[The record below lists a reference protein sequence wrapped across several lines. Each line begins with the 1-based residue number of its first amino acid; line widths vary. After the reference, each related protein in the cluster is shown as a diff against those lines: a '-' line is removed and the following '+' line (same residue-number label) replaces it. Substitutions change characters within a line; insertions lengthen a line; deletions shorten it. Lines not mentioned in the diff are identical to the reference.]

1 MSIGEVLLAVITGLV
16 ANECCALA
24 PWCARKLVRWSAR
37 RQYTDPARAEARAE
51 EWAALIDSRPGNLFK
66 LITALAFTCSVAL
79 GAVRRHLARLLERA
93 EGHQQRMRV
102 IKITVTNGTG
112 HPVTFSAD
120 LHDLILGNGN
130 SLTVE
135 FPSESLVQE
144 LHSKFSACLEE
155 RAHPRSIRRNPW
167 RVPGRGK

>member
-1 MSIGEVLLAVITGLV
+1 LCAGQPV
-16 ANECCALA
+16 ASTQIQPELKHELRNGPRSSTVGQE
-24 PWCARKLVRWSAR
+24 
-37 RQYTDPARAEARAE
+37 T
-51 EWAALIDSRPGNLFK
+51 LFK